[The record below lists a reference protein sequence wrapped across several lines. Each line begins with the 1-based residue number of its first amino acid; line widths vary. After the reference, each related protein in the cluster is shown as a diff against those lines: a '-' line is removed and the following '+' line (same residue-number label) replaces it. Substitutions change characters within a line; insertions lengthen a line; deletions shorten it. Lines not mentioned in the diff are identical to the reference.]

1 MLRLQ
6 SSPNRV
12 GERIEACRRR
22 IRERHQAPARRASRL
37 QKSAEREEQ
46 AVTSS
51 DSSEMAEGAPMSSVA
66 EILSAAL
73 GEMGWLKEG
82 SAPGVDERTP
92 GTTGLSLTEELGEE
106 VGTR

>member
-6 SSPNRV
+6 SSPSRV

-22 IRERHQAPARRASRL
+22 VRERHQGSAHRTGRL
-37 QKSAEREEQ
+37 RKRAEREEQ
-46 AVTSS
+46 AVASS
-51 DSSEMAEGAPMSSVA
+51 DSSEMAEGARMSSVA

-73 GEMGWLKEG
+73 GEMNWLKEG

-92 GTTGLSLTEELGEE
+92 GATGLSLTEELGEE